1 MLPRSNFLSYY
12 FVSPFI
18 YGKLQSHLQ
27 SQLINLERSPE
38 RRDMMIS
45 QMKKYNITN
54 FTFAPTIDGKYLD
67 KDKLKENNEWA
78 YPGNKLCN
86 NTCSC
91 RGKGHNLSAGQIS
104 LHINHYN
111 IWQDMVKN
119 TYKFFFSLHPN
130 IFASLQIC

>member
-1 MLPRSNFLSYY
+1 MVINNY
-12 FVSPFI
+12 FDKI
-18 YGKLQSHLQ
+18 YI
-27 SQLINLERSPE
+27 INLERSPE
-38 RRDMMIS
+38 RRDMIIS

-54 FTFAPTIDGKYLD
+54 FIFAPTIDGKYLD
-67 KDKLKENNEWA
+67 KNKLKENNEWA

-111 IWQDMVKN
+111 IWRDMVNNNNKKCLILED
-119 TYKFFFSLHPN
+119 YC
-130 IFASLQIC
+130 IFTENF